1 MKEDKVIVSFNK
13 YHNQINELNIL
24 RDLALDLYFNN
35 ITIEKF
41 KEEMNIANKKNNEWW
56 WV

>member
-1 MKEDKVIVSFNK
+1 MEEDKVIVSFNK

-24 RDLALDLYFNN
+24 RDLALDLYFDN

-41 KEEMNIANKKNNEWW
+41 KEEINMANKKNNKWW

>member
-1 MKEDKVIVSFNK
+1 MEEDKVIVSFNK

-24 RDLALDLYFNN
+24 RDLALDLYFDN

-41 KEEMNIANKKNNEWW
+41 KEEMNIANKKNNKWW
-56 WV
+56 WA